1 MEKPILNILMI
12 APLSV
17 GVVHGGVR
25 MQSLKTAAHLRELSH
40 VITYYS
46 PWNACDPADFDLTH
60 VFLASNETLAVSQ
73 QLRSSKGK
81 FVVSPVFF
89 TRRSSATIRRS
100 LKIQS
105 IGSKLFKGFFSD
117 YSIKSEICHA
127 ADLVLPNTH
136 QESELITNGFGVP
149 ESKVRVIPNG
159 VDQRFETA
167 TPDLFKKTYG
177 LTGFTL
183 FVGDGSARRKNLY
196 PLLKHHTSDD
206 PDLVV
211 IGRLDNSSYS
221 GRCREI
227 IDRMENIH
235 YIGPLPHDGPMLKSA
250 YAAAAV
256 FVQPSQF
263 ETPGIAALEA
273 ALAGCSLAVTRVGGT
288 KEYFGGHAQYIDPEN
303 EQSIMKAVR
312 RAHQETMDETLKM
325 KIKQHYTWKE
335 VAAKT
340 AEAYKTIL

>member
-1 MEKPILNILMI
+1 MEKPVLNILMI

-25 MQSLKTAAHLRELSH
+25 MQSLKTAAFLRELGH
-40 VITYYS
+40 TITCYT

-89 TRRSSATIRRS
+89 TRRSAATIRRS

-105 IGSKLFKGFFSD
+105 IGSKWFKGFFSD
-117 YSIKSEICHA
+117 YSIKSEICTS
-127 ADLVLPNTH
+127 ADLVLPNTQ
-136 QESELITNGFGVP
+136 QEAGLITNGFGVS

-167 TPDLFKKTYG
+167 TPDLFYKTYG
-177 LTGFTL
+177 LKDFTL
-183 FVGDGSARRKNLY
+183 FVGDGAARRKNLY
-196 PLLKHHTSDD
+196 PLLNQYRSDD

-211 IGRLDNSSYS
+211 IGRLDNSSHS
-221 GRCREI
+221 DRCREI

-235 YIGPLPHDGPMLKSA
+235 YIGPLPHDGPMLESA

-273 ALAGCSLAVTRVGGT
+273 ALAGCSLAVTSVGGT
-288 KEYFGGHAQYIDPEN
+288 KEYFGLQAQYIDPEN

-312 RAHQETMDETLKM
+312 RAHQETMDDTLKVR
-325 KIKQHYTWKE
+325 IKEKFTWKE
-335 VAAKT
+335 VAKQT
-340 AEAYKTIL
+340 VEAYKTIL